1 MNRKVFQ
8 TLEFDK
14 ILQRLSELTEN
25 EKVKERIVQL
35 MPETELSTARA
46 LLAETSEAVGVVLRR
61 GNPPGMRIVDV
72 TPGLLRAQRGGVM
85 NQKEL
90 LGVSRLL
97 KTVRRVKGYISDDKS
112 LGEGTVYR
120 LAAAMEPLKP
130 VETRID
136 EAVLSEE
143 EIADGA
149 SPELYQIR
157 RKMKTLH
164 SRIRET
170 LNDIITSSH
179 YQKALQDAIITMRG
193 ERFVV
198 PVKAECRAD
207 IKGIVHDSS
216 SSGATLFVEPMA
228 VVSLSNELADLSGKE
243 KEEIDRI
250 LAELTAYVS
259 EYREPLLA
267 NVNAVF
273 ELDFI
278 FCKARLSV
286 SQNGVEP
293 ELNEDGIISI
303 RKGRHPLLDPQK
315 VVPVDIWLGE
325 EFDTLVIT
333 GPNTGGK
340 TVSLKTL
347 GLFTLMAQS
356 GLHISAGDQSRI
368 AVFDEVFADIG
379 DEQSIEQSL
388 STFSSHIVNLV
399 GILGRV
405 TDRSLILADEL
416 GAGTDPT
423 EGAALAISILE
434 YIRARG
440 ARAAATTHYSELK
453 LYALSTPGVENAS
466 CEFDLKTLSPT
477 YKLLIGVPGK
487 SNAFAI
493 SKRLGIPEDVI
504 TRARE
509 LVSDESLKLED
520 VISDLESSRQKA
532 EKEKEKAESM
542 ARAARQMKDKASR
555 ETQEL
560 EQKRAKLLQEARTE
574 AQRIIESA
582 KEESQKVIREI
593 RNIRDSAPMKE
604 AMERAE
610 QVRASLREQSEKLRG
625 SAQSAPAKRGKP
637 LKNVK
642 PGDEVMILSLGQAA
656 TVLSAP
662 DKSGRVQVQ
671 AGIMKMKIPLT
682 DLAAGEKQKK
692 EQSKGVST
700 HAVAA
705 GRTKTA
711 KTELDVRGM
720 MLEEALAAVD
730 KYLDEA
736 VMSSLNTV
744 TIIHGKGTGVL
755 RAGIGD
761 YLKRHPLVAEYR
773 LGRYGE
779 GENGVTVVTFR

>member
-198 PVKAECRAD
+198 PLKAECRAD

-682 DLAAGEKQKK
+682 DLAAGEKQKR
-692 EQSKGVST
+692 EQAKDVST

-720 MLEEALAAVD
+720 MLEEAIAVVD

>member
-682 DLAAGEKQKK
+682 DLAAGEKQKR
-692 EQSKGVST
+692 EQAKDVST

-720 MLEEALAAVD
+720 MLEEAIAVVD

>member
-112 LGEGTVYR
+112 LEEGTVYR
-120 LAAAMEPLKP
+120 LAAVMEPLKP

-405 TDRSLILADEL
+405 TDKSLILADEL

>member
-112 LGEGTVYR
+112 LEEGTVFQ

-198 PVKAECRAD
+198 PVKSECRAD

-286 SQNGVEP
+286 NQNGVEP

-405 TDRSLILADEL
+405 TDKSLILADEL

-625 SAQSAPAKRGKP
+625 SGQSAPAKRGKP

-671 AGIMKMKIPLT
+671 AGIMKMKIPLA

-692 EQSKGVST
+692 EQPKGVST

-720 MLEEALAAVD
+720 MLEEAIAAVD

>member
-1 MNRKVFQ
+1 MNQKVFQ

-25 EKVKERIVQL
+25 ERVKERILQL
-35 MPETELSTARA
+35 APETELSAARA

-112 LGEGTVYR
+112 LDEGTVFR

-157 RKMKTLH
+157 RRMKTLH

-286 SQNGVEP
+286 SQNGIEP

-303 RKGRHPLLDPQK
+303 RKGRHPLLDPKK

-520 VISDLESSRQKA
+520 VISDLEFSRQKA

-542 ARAARQMKDKASR
+542 AKAARQMKDKASR
-555 ETQEL
+555 EAQEL

-574 AQRIIESA
+574 AQRIIEAA
-582 KEESQKVIREI
+582 KDESQKVIREI

-610 QVRASLREQSEKLRG
+610 QARAALREQSEKLRG
-625 SAQSAPAKRGKP
+625 GEQNTPVRRGKP

-682 DLAAGEKQKK
+682 DLAAGAKQKK
-692 EQSKGVST
+692 EQPKGVST

-720 MLEEALAAVD
+720 MLEEAIASVD

>member
-1 MNRKVFQ
+1 MNQKVFQ

-14 ILQRLSELTEN
+14 ILLKLSELTEN
-25 EKVKERIVQL
+25 EKVRERILHLAPATQL
-35 MPETELSTARA
+35 EEARA
-46 LLAETSEAVGVVLRR
+46 LLAETTEAVGVILRR
-61 GNPPGMRIVDV
+61 GNSPGMKITDV
-72 TPGLLRAQRGGVM
+72 SPALLRAERGGIM

-97 KTVRRVKGYISDDKS
+97 KTARRIKNYVLDDKS
-112 LGEGTVYR
+112 LASGVVFS
-120 LAAAMEPLKP
+120 LAASLEALRP

-136 EAVLSEE
+136 EAILSEDD
-143 EIADGA
+143 IADAA

-157 RKMKTLH
+157 RKMKTLQ

-170 LNDIITSSH
+170 LNSIITSPH

-198 PVKAECRAD
+198 PVKAECKAE

-216 SSGATLFVEPMA
+216 SSGATLFIEPMA
-228 VVSLSNELADLSGKE
+228 VVTLTNELADLGGKE

-250 LAELTAYVS
+250 LAELTAYVC
-259 EYREPLLA
+259 EYREPILA
-267 NVNAVF
+267 DITAIF

-278 FCKARLSV
+278 FCKARLSIH
-286 SQNGVEP
+286 QNAVEP
-293 ELNEDGIISI
+293 QLNEEGIISI
-303 RKGRHPLLDPQK
+303 RKGRHPLLDPRS

-356 GLHISAGDQSRI
+356 GLHISAADQSRI

-399 GILGRV
+399 GILKNV
-405 TDRSLILADEL
+405 TDKSLVLADEL

-423 EGAALAISILE
+423 EGASLAISILE

-453 LYALSTPGVENAS
+453 LFALSTPGVENAS
-466 CEFDLKTLSPT
+466 CEFDLATLSPT

-493 SKRLGIPEDVI
+493 SKRLGIPEEVI
-504 TRARE
+504 NRAKE
-509 LVSDESLKLED
+509 LVSDDNMKLED
-520 VISDLESSRQKA
+520 VITGLESSRQKA
-532 EKEKEKAESM
+532 EEEKEKAESM
-542 ARAARQMKDKASR
+542 AKTARQMKEKVSR
-555 ETQEL
+555 EAQEL
-560 EQKRAKLLQEARTE
+560 EIKRNQILQEARTE
-574 AQRIIESA
+574 ALRIVESA
-582 KEESQKVIREI
+582 KEESQKVIKEI
-593 RNIRDSAPMKE
+593 RNIRDSAPLKDAIRKAEE
-604 AMERAE
+604 A
-610 QVRASLREQSEKLRG
+610 K
-625 SAQSAPAKRGKP
+625 SALKQKSDQLQDGGQTAPKRRGKP

-642 PGDEVMILSLGQAA
+642 PGDLVEILSLGQRA
-656 TVLSAP
+656 TVLTAA
-662 DKSGRVQVQ
+662 DKSGKVLVQ
-671 AGIMKMKIPLT
+671 AGIMKMKVPLE
-682 DLAAGEKQKK
+682 DLAADSEQKK
-692 EQSKGVST
+692 NKPSASVGHTMAKGS
-700 HAVAA
+700 
-705 GRTKTA
+705 TKTA

-720 MLEEALAAVD
+720 SLEEAIAQVD

-736 VMSSLNTV
+736 LMSSLHTV
-744 TIIHGKGTGVL
+744 TIIHGKGTGIL
-755 RAGIGD
+755 RAGISD
-761 YLKRHPLVAEYR
+761 YLKHHPLVAEYR

>member
-1 MNRKVFQ
+1 MNRKVFK

-14 ILQRLSELTEN
+14 ILQRLCEYSEN
-25 EKVKERIVQL
+25 EKVKERIL
-35 MPETELSTARA
+35 ALEPKTELGEVCE
-46 LLAETSEAVGVVLRR
+46 LLAETTEAVGVILRR
-61 GNPPGMRIVDV
+61 GNPPGFKITDV
-72 TPGLLRAQRGGVM
+72 VSALMRAQRGGMM

-97 KTVRRVKGYISDDKS
+97 KTTRRIKGYILDDKA
-112 LGEGTVYR
+112 LEDGVVFT
-120 LAAAMEPLKP
+120 LAAALEPLKP

-136 EAVLSEE
+136 EAILSED
-143 EIADGA
+143 EIADAA
-149 SPELYQIR
+149 SSELYQIR
-157 RKMKTLH
+157 RKMKNLEGK
-164 SRIRET
+164 IRET
-170 LNDIITSSH
+170 LNGIITSAH

-198 PVKAECRAD
+198 PVKAEHKAE

-216 SSGATLFVEPMA
+216 SSGATLFIEPMA

-259 EYREPLLA
+259 EYREPIIT
-267 NVNAVF
+267 NTNALY

-278 FCKARLSV
+278 FCKAKLSI
-286 SQNGVEP
+286 SQNAVAP
-293 ELNEDGIISI
+293 ELNEDGIIYI
-303 RKGRHPLLDPQK
+303 KRGRHPLLDPEK
-315 VVPVDIWLGE
+315 VVPVDIWLGDA
-325 EFDTLVIT
+325 FDTLVIT

-347 GLFTLMAQS
+347 GLFTIMAQS
-356 GLHISAGDQSRI
+356 GLHISVSDESKI

-399 GILGRV
+399 GILKRV
-405 TDRSLILADEL
+405 TDKSLVLADEL

-423 EGAALAISILE
+423 EGAALAIAILE

-453 LYALSTPGVENAS
+453 MYALSTNGVENAS
-466 CEFDLKTLSPT
+466 CEFDVKTLSPT

-493 SKRLGIPEDVI
+493 SKRLGIDVSI
-504 TRARE
+504 IQRAKE

-520 VISDLESSRQKA
+520 VISGLESSRQRA
-532 EKEKEKAESM
+532 EREKERAESM
-542 ARAARQMKDKASR
+542 ARAAQSMRDKAGR
-555 ETQEL
+555 EAEEM

-574 AQRIIESA
+574 AMRIIESA
-582 KEESQKVIREI
+582 KEESQKIIREI
-593 RNIRDSAPMKE
+593 RAIRDSAPIKD
-604 AMERAE
+604 AMQQAE
-610 QVRASLREQSEKLRG
+610 QARAALREQSEKLQDRNG
-625 SAQSAPAKRGKP
+625 GVKNQNRKP

-642 PGDEVMILSLGQAA
+642 PGDLVIIVSLDQQA
-656 TVLSAP
+656 TVLSMP
-662 DKSGRVQVQ
+662 DKSGKVQVQ

-682 DLAAGEKQKK
+682 DLAADK
-692 EQSKGVST
+692 EQTKEQNKTIST
-700 HAVAA
+700 HRVAS
-705 GRTKTA
+705 GKVKTA
-711 KTELDVRGM
+711 KTEIDVRGM
-720 MLEEALAAVD
+720 MLEEALLVVD

-736 VMSSLNTV
+736 IMSSLHTV

-755 RAGIGD
+755 RSGIGE
-761 YLKRHPLVAEYR
+761 YLKRHPLVSEYR
-773 LGRYGE
+773 AGRYGE
-779 GENGVTVVTFR
+779 GEMGVTVVTFK